1 MTPTLERRLK
11 FVERRGDRRKDLP
24 WLRHKVLLVQL
35 WTGAYMLDRWEGWL
49 ILILPVALVGAA
61 LYGWGYAFAR

>member
-49 ILILPVALVGAA
+49 ILLLPLTLAGLV
-61 LYGWGYAFAR
+61 LYLAGFSLGF